1 MESIKRFVQLGLS
14 LLLMG
19 SLLFFANGSGY
30 ADDHAV
36 IVKKGDTLYSL
47 SKKHNLTVEEL
58 KEFNGLKDNTIY
70 IGQKLF
76 LPGQTESEPMY
87 AVVGGSFSKEDNATK
102 QIAVLKKKGIEAAVV
117 TKVINDKTYYRIQAG
132 VFTEKA
138 NAEKQ
143 KKLLNKYGIK
153 DAYIIK
159 NKNLQ
164 VHGVYIGSTYSQLL
178 QQFGKPVKTEDQLN
192 IRSLYYIGEGAGVRV
207 NFNMENGSVFGLQVY
222 PEFLKLSNLPIQKN
236 EVIDEFGYPN
246 KVQDV
251 SCYESATCEQF
262 TYQFN
267 KNELI
272 IQFDRDGKTV
282 QYFDLS
288 RLEN

>member
-1 MESIKRFVQLGLS
+1 MKKIKRFMQLGLS

-19 SLLFFANGSGY
+19 SLLLFANGSGY

-58 KEFNGLKDNTIY
+58 KEFNGLKSNTIY

-76 LPGQTESEPMY
+76 IPGQTESEPLY
-87 AVVGGSFSKEDNATK
+87 AVVGGSFSKKDNATK

-132 VFTEKA
+132 VFSEKA

-143 KKLLNKYGIK
+143 KKLLQKYGIK
-153 DAYIIK
+153 DAYIIT
-159 NKNLQ
+159 NKSLQ

-192 IRSLYYIGEGAGVRV
+192 IRSLYYNDEGAGVRV

-222 PEFLKLSNLPIQKN
+222 PEFLKLSSLPTQKSQ
-236 EVIDEFGYPN
+236 VIDTYGYPN

-251 SCYESATCEQF
+251 SCYESAACEQF
-262 TYQFN
+262 IYQFN

-288 RLEN
+288 RLDN